1 MMFIGGECM
10 SISLA
15 IILMFIFLAIGIC
28 STYFIMNTIFKKK
41 ILNRDMMY
49 WSILS
54 KLFMQKNKSEQDSKA
69 KNEYLANMAH
79 DIRTP
84 INTVL
89 GMNEMI
95 LRENT
100 NVEINE
106 YSNNIKRASNI
117 LVELVNDIL
126 DISKI
131 ESGNMELLED
141 SYEVGELLNDVI
153 TVIKD
158 KCKKKNLQ
166 LVVNVDKSIPSQLY
180 GDENKIKQVLLNLL
194 TNAVKYTQSGTV
206 TFEIKVMN
214 RNGSDNVELY
224 VAVEDTGSGI
234 QQENLK
240 SIFSSF
246 KRIDEIR
253 NTKIEGTGLGLNI
266 VYNLLKLMKS
276 KIEVQSEY
284 GTGSRFY
291 FLLDQKI
298 INNRPIGEY
307 LDSFNSQ
314 INRKNNYKVGFI
326 APEARILVVD
336 DNEMNLL
343 VASKLL
349 KDTQMKIDI
358 VSSGFG
364 CLAKINEKKYNLILM
379 DIKMPE
385 LDGVET
391 LRRIRGGN
399 SINVD
404 TPVIA
409 LTADVVA
416 GVKEKYL
423 KEGFIDYIAKPIDA
437 KKFESKVGSYIPK
450 RLCRVVKGNSD
461 KIINNNNLINM
472 AKGLEFC
479 SNDREMY
486 DEILSTYLQNG
497 LENMKKIMLA
507 YGNEDWT
514 NYSIHIHSLKST
526 SLTIGAEKLSSLA
539 KQLEEAADKGDIQF
553 IAYNNDIALDM
564 YKSVL
569 LEIERYI
576 SSKY

>member
-1 MMFIGGECM
+1 M

-15 IILMFIFLAIGIC
+15 IILIFIFLAVGIC
-28 STYFIMNTIFKKK
+28 STYFIMLNIFKKK

-100 NVEINE
+100 NVEVNE
-106 YSNNIKRASNI
+106 YANNIKRASNI

-166 LVVNVDKSIPSQLY
+166 FVVNVDKSIPSQLY

-224 VAVEDTGSGI
+224 VSVEDTGSGI

-266 VYNLLKLMKS
+266 VYHLLKLMKS

-284 GTGSRFY
+284 GIGSKFY

-298 INNRPIGEY
+298 VNNRPIGDY

-314 INRKNNYKVGFI
+314 ISKKNNYKVGFI

-423 KEGFIDYIAKPIDA
+423 NEGFIDYIAKPIDA

-461 KIINNNNLINM
+461 KIVNNNNLINM

-514 NYSIHIHSLKST
+514 NYSIYIHSLKST

-539 KQLEEAADKGDIQF
+539 KQLEEAANKGDIQF
-553 IAYNNDIALDM
+553 IAYNNDITLDM

>member
-1 MMFIGGECM
+1 M

-15 IILMFIFLAIGIC
+15 IILIFIFLAIGIC

-141 SYEVGELLNDVI
+141 SYEVGKLLNDVI
-153 TVIKD
+153 TVIMD

-166 LVVNVDKSIPSQLY
+166 FVVNVDKSIPSQLY

-224 VAVEDTGSGI
+224 VSVEDTGSGI

-284 GTGSRFY
+284 GIGSKFY

-298 INNRPIGEY
+298 VNNRPIGEY
-307 LDSFNSQ
+307 LECFNSQ

-343 VASKLL
+343 VTSKLL

-450 RLCRVVKGNSD
+450 RLCRVVKENSD
-461 KIINNNNLINM
+461 KIVNNNNLINM

-497 LENMKKIMLA
+497 LENMKNIMLA

-514 NYSIHIHSLKST
+514 SYSIYIHSLKST

-553 IAYNNDIALDM
+553 IAYNNDIVLDM

>member
-1 MMFIGGECM
+1 M

-15 IILMFIFLAIGIC
+15 IILIFIFLAVGIC
-28 STYFIMNTIFKKK
+28 STYFIMLNIFKKK

-100 NVEINE
+100 NVEVNE
-106 YSNNIKRASNI
+106 YANNIKRASNI

-166 LVVNVDKSIPSQLY
+166 FVVNVDKSIPSQLY

-224 VAVEDTGSGI
+224 VSVEDTGSGI

-266 VYNLLKLMKS
+266 VYHLLKLMKS

-284 GTGSRFY
+284 GIGSKFY

-298 INNRPIGEY
+298 VNNRPIGDY

-314 INRKNNYKVGFI
+314 ISKKNNYKVGFI

-423 KEGFIDYIAKPIDA
+423 NEGFIDYIAKPIDA

-450 RLCRVVKGNSD
+450 RLCRVVKENSD
-461 KIINNNNLINM
+461 KIVNNNNLINM

-514 NYSIHIHSLKST
+514 NYSIYIHSLKST

-539 KQLEEAADKGDIQF
+539 KQLEEAANKGDIQF
-553 IAYNNDIALDM
+553 IAYNNDITLDM

>member
-1 MMFIGGECM
+1 M
-10 SISLA
+10 SVSTIV
-15 IILMFIFLAIGIC
+15 ILLFIFLAIGIC
-28 STYFIMNTIFKKK
+28 STYFVMSAIYKKK
-41 ILNRDMMY
+41 ILNRDMVY
-49 WSILS
+49 WNVLS
-54 KLFMQKNKSEQDSKA
+54 NLFMQKNKSEQDSKA

-95 LRENT
+95 LRENKD
-100 NVEINE
+100 VEINE
-106 YSNNIKRASNI
+106 YANNIKRASNI

-131 ESGNMELLED
+131 ESGKMELIED
-141 SYEVGELLNDVI
+141 SYEVKELLNDII
-153 TVIKD
+153 TVIND

-166 LVVNVDKSIPSQLY
+166 FVVNIDKNIPSGLY
-180 GDENKIKQVLLNLL
+180 GDVNKIKQVLLNLL
-194 TNAVKYTQSGTV
+194 TNAVKYTQSGTI
-206 TFEIKVMN
+206 TFDINIMN
-214 RNGSDNVELY
+214 RNESDTVELY
-224 VAVEDTGSGI
+224 VSVTDTGSGI

-266 VYNLLKLMKS
+266 VYQLLKLMKS

-284 GTGSRFY
+284 GIGSKFY

-298 INNRPIGEY
+298 VDNTPIDNY
-307 LDSFNSQ
+307 LENFNSQ
-314 INRKNNYKVGFI
+314 INKKNNYRVGFV

-391 LRRIRGGN
+391 LRRIRNGN

-416 GVKEKYL
+416 GVKEKYI
-423 KEGFIDYIAKPIDA
+423 KEGFIDYISKPIDA
-437 KKFESKVGSYIPK
+437 KKFETKVGSYIPK
-450 RLCRVVKGNSD
+450 RLCRVIKEND
-461 KIINNNNLINM
+461 KIIENNNTLLNM
-472 AKGLEFC
+472 AKGLEYC

-486 DEILSTYLQNG
+486 DEILTTYLQNG

-507 YGNEDWT
+507 YSNEDWT
-514 NYSIHIHSLKST
+514 NYSIYIHSLKST

-539 KQLEEAADKGDIQF
+539 KQLEEAANRGDIQF
-553 IAYNNDIALDM
+553 IAYNNDIALDT
-564 YKSVL
+564 YKRVL
-569 LEIERYI
+569 LEVERYI

>member
-1 MMFIGGECM
+1 M
-10 SISLA
+10 SVSTIV
-15 IILMFIFLAIGIC
+15 ILLFIFLAIGIC
-28 STYFIMNTIFKKK
+28 STYFVMSAIYKKK
-41 ILNRDMMY
+41 ILNRDMVY
-49 WSILS
+49 WNVLS
-54 KLFMQKNKSEQDSKA
+54 NLFMQKNKSEQDSKA

-95 LRENT
+95 LRENKD
-100 NVEINE
+100 VEINE
-106 YSNNIKRASNI
+106 YANNIKRASNI

-131 ESGNMELLED
+131 ESGKMELIED
-141 SYEVGELLNDVI
+141 SYEVKELLNDII
-153 TVIKD
+153 TVIND

-166 LVVNVDKSIPSQLY
+166 FVVNIDKNIPSGLY
-180 GDENKIKQVLLNLL
+180 GDVNKIKQVLLNLL
-194 TNAVKYTQSGTV
+194 TNAVKYTQSGTI
-206 TFEIKVMN
+206 TFDINIMN
-214 RNGSDNVELY
+214 RNESDTVELY
-224 VAVEDTGSGI
+224 VSVTDTGSGI

-266 VYNLLKLMKS
+266 VYQLLKLMKS

-284 GTGSRFY
+284 GIGSKFY

-298 INNRPIGEY
+298 VDNTPIDNY
-307 LDSFNSQ
+307 LENFKSQ
-314 INRKNNYKVGFI
+314 INKKNNYRVGFV

-391 LRRIRGGN
+391 LRRIRNGN

-416 GVKEKYL
+416 GVKEKYI
-423 KEGFIDYIAKPIDA
+423 KEGFIDYISKPIDA
-437 KKFESKVGSYIPK
+437 KKFETKVGSYIPK
-450 RLCRVVKGNSD
+450 RLCRVIKEND
-461 KIINNNNLINM
+461 KIIENNNTLLNM
-472 AKGLEFC
+472 AKGLEYC

-486 DEILSTYLQNG
+486 DEILTTYLQNG

-507 YGNEDWT
+507 YSNEDWT
-514 NYSIHIHSLKST
+514 NYSIYIHSLKST

-539 KQLEEAADKGDIQF
+539 KQLEEAANRGDIQF
-553 IAYNNDIALDM
+553 IAYNNDIALDT
-564 YKSVL
+564 YKRVL
-569 LEIERYI
+569 LEVERYI

>member
-1 MMFIGGECM
+1 M

-15 IILMFIFLAIGIC
+15 LILMFIFLAIGIC

-284 GTGSRFY
+284 GIGSKFY

>member
-1 MMFIGGECM
+1 M

-15 IILMFIFLAIGIC
+15 IILIFIFLAVGIC

-41 ILNRDMMY
+41 ILNMDMMY

-100 NVEINE
+100 NVEVNE
-106 YSNNIKRASNI
+106 YANNIKRASNI

-166 LVVNVDKSIPSQLY
+166 FVVNIDKSIPYQLY
-180 GDENKIKQVLLNLL
+180 GDVNKIKQVLLNLL

-224 VAVEDTGSGI
+224 VSVTDTGSGI
-234 QQENLK
+234 QPENLN

-284 GTGSRFY
+284 GIGSKFY

-298 INNRPIGEY
+298 VNNRPIGEY

-343 VASKLL
+343 VTSKLL

-461 KIINNNNLINM
+461 KIVNNNNLINM

-514 NYSIHIHSLKST
+514 NYSIYIHSLKST
-526 SLTIGAEKLSSLA
+526 SLTIGAEKLSSFA

>member
-1 MMFIGGECM
+1 M
-10 SISLA
+10 SVSTIV
-15 IILMFIFLAIGIC
+15 ILLFIFLAIGIC
-28 STYFIMNTIFKKK
+28 STYFVMSAIFKKK
-41 ILNRDMMY
+41 ILNRDMVY
-49 WSILS
+49 WNVLS
-54 KLFMQKNKSEQDSKA
+54 NLFMQKNKSEQDSKA

-95 LRENT
+95 LRENKD
-100 NVEINE
+100 VEINE
-106 YSNNIKRASNI
+106 YANNIKRASNI

-131 ESGNMELLED
+131 ESGKMELIED
-141 SYEVGELLNDVI
+141 SYEVKELLNDII
-153 TVIKD
+153 TVIND

-166 LVVNVDKSIPSQLY
+166 FVVNIDKNIPSGLY
-180 GDENKIKQVLLNLL
+180 GDVNKIKQVLLNLL
-194 TNAVKYTQSGTV
+194 TNAVKYTQSGTI
-206 TFEIKVMN
+206 TFDINIMN
-214 RNGSDNVELY
+214 RNESDTVELY
-224 VAVEDTGSGI
+224 VSVTDTGSGI

-266 VYNLLKLMKS
+266 VYQLLKLMKS

-284 GTGSRFY
+284 GIGSKFY

-298 INNRPIGEY
+298 VDNTPIDNY
-307 LDSFNSQ
+307 LENFNSQ
-314 INRKNNYKVGFI
+314 INKKNNYRVGFV

-391 LRRIRGGN
+391 LRRIRNGN

-416 GVKEKYL
+416 GVKEKYI
-423 KEGFIDYIAKPIDA
+423 KEGFIDYISKPIDA
-437 KKFESKVGSYIPK
+437 KKFETKVGSYIPK
-450 RLCRVVKGNSD
+450 RLCREIKEND
-461 KIINNNNLINM
+461 KIIENNNTLLNM
-472 AKGLEFC
+472 AKGLEYC

-486 DEILSTYLQNG
+486 DEILTTYLQNG

-507 YGNEDWT
+507 YSNEDWT
-514 NYSIHIHSLKST
+514 NYSIYIHSLKST

-539 KQLEEAADKGDIQF
+539 KQLEEAANRGDIQF
-553 IAYNNDIALDM
+553 IAYNNDIALDT
-564 YKSVL
+564 YKRVL
-569 LEIERYI
+569 LEVERYI

>member
-1 MMFIGGECM
+1 M

-15 IILMFIFLAIGIC
+15 IILIFIFLAIGIC

-100 NVEINE
+100 NVEVNE
-106 YSNNIKRASNI
+106 YANNIKRASNI

-141 SYEVGELLNDVI
+141 SYEVGELLNDVM

-166 LVVNVDKSIPSQLY
+166 FVVNVDKSIPSQLY

-284 GTGSRFY
+284 GIGSKFY

-298 INNRPIGEY
+298 VNNRPIGEY

-314 INRKNNYKVGFI
+314 INRKNIYKVGFI

-461 KIINNNNLINM
+461 KIVNNNNLINM

-514 NYSIHIHSLKST
+514 NYSIYIHSLKST

>member
-1 MMFIGGECM
+1 M

-15 IILMFIFLAIGIC
+15 IILIFIFLAIGIC

-100 NVEINE
+100 NVEVNE
-106 YSNNIKRASNI
+106 YANNIKRASNI

-166 LVVNVDKSIPSQLY
+166 FVVNIDKSIPYQLY
-180 GDENKIKQVLLNLL
+180 GDVNKIKQVLLNLL

-206 TFEIKVMN
+206 TFEITVMN

-224 VAVEDTGSGI
+224 VSVTDTGSGI
-234 QQENLK
+234 QPENLN

-284 GTGSRFY
+284 GIGSKFY

-514 NYSIHIHSLKST
+514 NYSIYIHSLKST

>member
-1 MMFIGGECM
+1 M
-10 SISLA
+10 SVSTIV
-15 IILMFIFLAIGIC
+15 ILLFIFLAIGIC
-28 STYFIMNTIFKKK
+28 STYFVMSAIFKKK
-41 ILNRDMMY
+41 ILNRDMVY
-49 WSILS
+49 WNVLS
-54 KLFMQKNKSEQDSKA
+54 NLFMQKNKREQDSKA

-95 LRENT
+95 LRENKD
-100 NVEINE
+100 VEINE
-106 YSNNIKRASNI
+106 YANNIKRASNI

-131 ESGNMELLED
+131 ESGKMELIED
-141 SYEVGELLNDVI
+141 SYEVKELLNDII
-153 TVIKD
+153 TVIND

-166 LVVNVDKSIPSQLY
+166 FVVNIDKNIPSGLY
-180 GDENKIKQVLLNLL
+180 GDVNKIKQVLLNLL
-194 TNAVKYTQSGTV
+194 TNAVKYTQSGTI
-206 TFEIKVMN
+206 TFDINIMN
-214 RNGSDNVELY
+214 RNESDTVELY
-224 VAVEDTGSGI
+224 VSVTDTGSGI

-266 VYNLLKLMKS
+266 VYQLLKLMKS

-284 GTGSRFY
+284 GIGSKFY

-298 INNRPIGEY
+298 VDNTPIDNY
-307 LDSFNSQ
+307 LENFNSQ
-314 INRKNNYKVGFI
+314 INKKNNYRVGFV

-391 LRRIRGGN
+391 LRRIRNGN

-416 GVKEKYL
+416 GVKEKYI
-423 KEGFIDYIAKPIDA
+423 KEGFIDYISKPIDA
-437 KKFESKVGSYIPK
+437 KKFETKVGSYIPK
-450 RLCRVVKGNSD
+450 RLCRVIKEND
-461 KIINNNNLINM
+461 KIIENNNTLLNI
-472 AKGLEFC
+472 AKGLEYC

-486 DEILSTYLQNG
+486 DEILTTYLQNG

-507 YGNEDWT
+507 YSNEDWT
-514 NYSIHIHSLKST
+514 NYSIYIHSLKST
-526 SLTIGAEKLSSLA
+526 SLTIGAEKLSLLA
-539 KQLEEAADKGDIQF
+539 KQLEEAANRGDIQF
-553 IAYNNDIALDM
+553 IAYNNDIALDT
-564 YKSVL
+564 YKRVL
-569 LEIERYI
+569 LEVERYI

>member
-1 MMFIGGECM
+1 MP
-10 SISLA
+10 ISLA
-15 IILMFIFLAIGIC
+15 IILIFISLAIGIC
-28 STYFIMNTIFKKK
+28 LTYFVMINIFKKNT
-41 ILNRDMMY
+41 LNRDMVY
-49 WSILS
+49 WNVLS
-54 KLFMQKNKSEQDSKA
+54 NLFMQKNKSEQESKA
-69 KNEYLANMAH
+69 KNDYLAHMAH

-100 NVEINE
+100 NVEVNE
-106 YSNNIKRASNI
+106 YANNIKRASNI

-166 LVVNVDKSIPSQLY
+166 FVVNVDKNIPSQLF

-224 VAVEDTGSGI
+224 VSVEDTGSGI

-284 GTGSRFY
+284 GIGSKFY

-298 INNRPIGEY
+298 VNNRPIGEY

-461 KIINNNNLINM
+461 KIVNNNNLINM

-514 NYSIHIHSLKST
+514 NYSIYIHSLKST

-553 IAYNNDIALDM
+553 IAYNNDIALDV

-569 LEIERYI
+569 LEIARYI
-576 SSKY
+576 SSRY

>member
-1 MMFIGGECM
+1 M

-15 IILMFIFLAIGIC
+15 IILIFIFLAVGIC

-41 ILNRDMMY
+41 ILNMDMMY

-100 NVEINE
+100 NVEVNE
-106 YSNNIKRASNI
+106 YANNIKRASNI

-166 LVVNVDKSIPSQLY
+166 FVVNIDKSIPYQLY
-180 GDENKIKQVLLNLL
+180 GDVNKIKQVLLNLL

-224 VAVEDTGSGI
+224 VSVTDTGSGI
-234 QQENLK
+234 QPENLN

-284 GTGSRFY
+284 GIGSKFY

-298 INNRPIGEY
+298 VNNRPIGEY

-343 VASKLL
+343 VTSKLL
-349 KDTQMKIDI
+349 R
-358 VSSGFG
+358 
-364 CLAKINEKKYNLILM
+364 IL
-379 DIKMPE
+379 
-385 LDGVET
+385 
-391 LRRIRGGN
+391 R
-399 SINVD
+399 
-404 TPVIA
+404 
-409 LTADVVA
+409 
-416 GVKEKYL
+416 
-423 KEGFIDYIAKPIDA
+423 
-437 KKFESKVGSYIPK
+437 
-450 RLCRVVKGNSD
+450 
-461 KIINNNNLINM
+461 
-472 AKGLEFC
+472 
-479 SNDREMY
+479 
-486 DEILSTYLQNG
+486 
-497 LENMKKIMLA
+497 
-507 YGNEDWT
+507 
-514 NYSIHIHSLKST
+514 
-526 SLTIGAEKLSSLA
+526 
-539 KQLEEAADKGDIQF
+539 
-553 IAYNNDIALDM
+553 
-564 YKSVL
+564 
-569 LEIERYI
+569 
-576 SSKY
+576 

>member
-1 MMFIGGECM
+1 M

-284 GTGSRFY
+284 GIGSKFY

-507 YGNEDWT
+507 YGNADWT

>member
-1 MMFIGGECM
+1 M

-284 GTGSRFY
+284 GIGSKFY

-298 INNRPIGEY
+298 VNNRPIGEY

>member
-1 MMFIGGECM
+1 M

-15 IILMFIFLAIGIC
+15 IILIFIFLAIGIC

-166 LVVNVDKSIPSQLY
+166 FVVNVDKSIPSQLY

-206 TFEIKVMN
+206 AFEIKVMN

-284 GTGSRFY
+284 GIGSKFY

-298 INNRPIGEY
+298 VNNRPIGEY

-349 KDTQMKIDI
+349 KDTQMKIDT

>member
-1 MMFIGGECM
+1 M
-10 SISLA
+10 SVSTIV
-15 IILMFIFLAIGIC
+15 ILLFIFLAIGIC
-28 STYFIMNTIFKKK
+28 STYFVMSAIYKKK
-41 ILNRDMMY
+41 ILNRDMVY
-49 WSILS
+49 WNVLS
-54 KLFMQKNKSEQDSKA
+54 NLFMQKNKSEQDSKA

-95 LRENT
+95 LRENKD
-100 NVEINE
+100 VEINE
-106 YSNNIKRASNI
+106 YANNIKRASNI

-131 ESGNMELLED
+131 ESGKMELIED
-141 SYEVGELLNDVI
+141 SYEVKELLNDII
-153 TVIKD
+153 TVIND

-166 LVVNVDKSIPSQLY
+166 FVVNIDKNIPSGLY
-180 GDENKIKQVLLNLL
+180 GDVNKIKQVLLNLL
-194 TNAVKYTQSGTV
+194 TNAVKYTQSGTI
-206 TFEIKVMN
+206 TFDINIMN
-214 RNGSDNVELY
+214 RNESDTVELY
-224 VAVEDTGSGI
+224 VSVTDTGSGI

-266 VYNLLKLMKS
+266 VYQLLKLMKS

-284 GTGSRFY
+284 GIGSKFY

-298 INNRPIGEY
+298 VDNTPIDNY
-307 LDSFNSQ
+307 LENFNSQ
-314 INRKNNYKVGFI
+314 INKKNNYRVGFV

-391 LRRIRGGN
+391 LRRIRNGN

-409 LTADVVA
+409 LTADVVV
-416 GVKEKYL
+416 GVKEKYI
-423 KEGFIDYIAKPIDA
+423 KEGFIDYISKPIDA
-437 KKFESKVGSYIPK
+437 KKFETKVGSYIPK
-450 RLCRVVKGNSD
+450 RLCRVIKEND
-461 KIINNNNLINM
+461 KIIENNNTLLNM
-472 AKGLEFC
+472 AKGLEYC

-486 DEILSTYLQNG
+486 DEILTTYLQNG

-507 YGNEDWT
+507 YSNEDWT
-514 NYSIHIHSLKST
+514 NYSIYIHSLKST
-526 SLTIGAEKLSSLA
+526 SLTIGAEKLSLLA
-539 KQLEEAADKGDIQF
+539 KQLEEAANRGDIQF
-553 IAYNNDIALDM
+553 IAYNNDIALDT
-564 YKSVL
+564 YKRVL
-569 LEIERYI
+569 LEVERYI

>member
-1 MMFIGGECM
+1 M

>member
-1 MMFIGGECM
+1 M
-10 SISLA
+10 SVSTIV
-15 IILMFIFLAIGIC
+15 ILLFIFLAIGIC
-28 STYFIMNTIFKKK
+28 STYFVMSAIYKKK
-41 ILNRDMMY
+41 ILNRDMVY
-49 WSILS
+49 WNVLS
-54 KLFMQKNKSEQDSKA
+54 NLFMQKNKSEQDSKA

-95 LRENT
+95 LRENKD
-100 NVEINE
+100 VEINE
-106 YSNNIKRASNI
+106 YANNIKRASNI

-131 ESGNMELLED
+131 ESGKMELIED
-141 SYEVGELLNDVI
+141 SYEVKELLNDII
-153 TVIKD
+153 TVIND

-166 LVVNVDKSIPSQLY
+166 FVVNIDKNIPSGLY
-180 GDENKIKQVLLNLL
+180 GDVNKIKQVLLNLL
-194 TNAVKYTQSGTV
+194 TNAVKYTQSGTI
-206 TFEIKVMN
+206 TFDINIMN
-214 RNGSDNVELY
+214 RNESDTVELY
-224 VAVEDTGSGI
+224 VSVTDTGSGI

-246 KRIDEIR
+246 KRIDEKR

-266 VYNLLKLMKS
+266 VYQLLKLMKS

-284 GTGSRFY
+284 GIGSKFY

-298 INNRPIGEY
+298 VDNTPIDNY
-307 LDSFNSQ
+307 LENFNSQ
-314 INRKNNYKVGFI
+314 INKKNNYRVGFV

-391 LRRIRGGN
+391 LRRIRNGN

-409 LTADVVA
+409 LTADVVV
-416 GVKEKYL
+416 GVKEKYI
-423 KEGFIDYIAKPIDA
+423 KEGFIDYISKPIDA
-437 KKFESKVGSYIPK
+437 KKFETKVGSYIPK
-450 RLCRVVKGNSD
+450 RLCRVIKEND
-461 KIINNNNLINM
+461 KIIENNNTLLNM
-472 AKGLEFC
+472 AKGLEYC

-486 DEILSTYLQNG
+486 DEILTTYLQNG

-507 YGNEDWT
+507 YSNEDWT
-514 NYSIHIHSLKST
+514 NYSIYIHSLKST

-539 KQLEEAADKGDIQF
+539 KQLEEAANRGDIQF
-553 IAYNNDIALDM
+553 IAYNNDIALDT
-564 YKSVL
+564 YKRVL
-569 LEIERYI
+569 LEVERYI

>member
-1 MMFIGGECM
+1 M

-284 GTGSRFY
+284 GIGSKFY

>member
-1 MMFIGGECM
+1 M
-10 SISLA
+10 SVSTIV
-15 IILMFIFLAIGIC
+15 ILLFIFLAIGIC
-28 STYFIMNTIFKKK
+28 STYFVMSAIFKKK
-41 ILNRDMMY
+41 ILNRDMVY
-49 WSILS
+49 WNVLS
-54 KLFMQKNKSEQDSKA
+54 NLFMQKNKSEQDSKA

-106 YSNNIKRASNI
+106 YANNIKRASNI

-131 ESGNMELLED
+131 ESGKMELIED
-141 SYEVGELLNDVI
+141 SYEVSELLNDVI
-153 TVIKD
+153 TVISD

-166 LVVNVDKSIPSQLY
+166 FVVNIDKNIPSGLY
-180 GDENKIKQVLLNLL
+180 GDVNKIKQVLLNLL
-194 TNAVKYTQSGTV
+194 TNAVKYTQSGTI
-206 TFEIKVMN
+206 TFDINIMN
-214 RNGSDNVELY
+214 RNESDNVELY
-224 VAVEDTGSGI
+224 VSVTDTGSGI

-266 VYNLLKLMKS
+266 VYHLLKLMKS

-284 GTGSRFY
+284 GIGSKFY

-298 INNRPIGEY
+298 VDNTPIGNY
-307 LDSFNSQ
+307 LENFKSQ
-314 INRKNNYKVGFI
+314 INKKNNYRVGFV

-349 KDTQMKIDI
+349 KDTQMKIDL

-391 LRRIRGGN
+391 LRRIRNGN

-416 GVKEKYL
+416 GVKEKYI
-423 KEGFIDYIAKPIDA
+423 KEGFIDYISKPIDA
-437 KKFESKVGSYIPK
+437 KKFEAKVGSYIPK
-450 RLCRVVKGNSD
+450 RLCRAIKEND
-461 KIINNNNLINM
+461 KNIENNNTLLNM
-472 AKGLEFC
+472 AKGLEYC

-486 DEILSTYLQNG
+486 DEILTTYLQNG

-507 YGNEDWT
+507 YSNEDWT
-514 NYSIHIHSLKST
+514 NYSIYIHSLKST

-539 KQLEEAADKGDIQF
+539 KQLEEAANRGDIQF

-569 LEIERYI
+569 LEVERYI
-576 SSKY
+576 SSKH

>member
-1 MMFIGGECM
+1 M

-15 IILMFIFLAIGIC
+15 IILIFIFLAIGIC

-158 KCKKKNLQ
+158 KCKKKNLRF
-166 LVVNVDKSIPSQLY
+166 VVNVDKSIPSQLY

-284 GTGSRFY
+284 GIGSKFY

-298 INNRPIGEY
+298 VNNRPIGEY

-349 KDTQMKIDI
+349 KDTQMKIDT

-514 NYSIHIHSLKST
+514 NYSIYIHSLKST

>member
-1 MMFIGGECM
+1 M
-10 SISLA
+10 SVSTIV
-15 IILMFIFLAIGIC
+15 ILLFIFLAIGIC
-28 STYFIMNTIFKKK
+28 STYFVMSAIYKKK
-41 ILNRDMMY
+41 ILNRDMVY
-49 WSILS
+49 WNVLS
-54 KLFMQKNKSEQDSKA
+54 NLFMQKNKSEQDSKA

-84 INTVL
+84 INSVL

-95 LRENT
+95 LRENKD
-100 NVEINE
+100 VEINE
-106 YSNNIKRASNI
+106 YANNIKRASNI

-131 ESGNMELLED
+131 ESGKMELIED
-141 SYEVGELLNDVI
+141 SYEVKELLNDII
-153 TVIKD
+153 TVIND

-166 LVVNVDKSIPSQLY
+166 FVVNIDKNIPSGLY
-180 GDENKIKQVLLNLL
+180 GDVNKIKQVLLNLL
-194 TNAVKYTQSGTV
+194 TNAVKYTQSGTI
-206 TFEIKVMN
+206 TFDINIMN
-214 RNGSDNVELY
+214 RNESDTVELY
-224 VAVEDTGSGI
+224 VSVTDTGSGI

-266 VYNLLKLMKS
+266 VYQLLKLMKS

-284 GTGSRFY
+284 GIGSKFY

-298 INNRPIGEY
+298 VDNTPIDNY
-307 LDSFNSQ
+307 LENFNSQ
-314 INRKNNYKVGFI
+314 INKKNNYRVGFV

-391 LRRIRGGN
+391 LRRIRNGN

-416 GVKEKYL
+416 GVKEKYI
-423 KEGFIDYIAKPIDA
+423 KEGFIDYISKPIDA
-437 KKFESKVGSYIPK
+437 KKFETKVGSYIPK
-450 RLCRVVKGNSD
+450 RLCRVIKEND
-461 KIINNNNLINM
+461 KIIENNNTLLNM
-472 AKGLEFC
+472 AKGLEYC

-486 DEILSTYLQNG
+486 DEILTTYLQNG

-507 YGNEDWT
+507 YSNEDWT
-514 NYSIHIHSLKST
+514 NYSIYIHSLKST
-526 SLTIGAEKLSSLA
+526 SLTIGAEKLSLLA
-539 KQLEEAADKGDIQF
+539 KQLEEAANRGDIQF
-553 IAYNNDIALDM
+553 IAYNNDIALDT
-564 YKSVL
+564 YKRVL
-569 LEIERYI
+569 LEVERYI

>member
-1 MMFIGGECM
+1 M
-10 SISLA
+10 SVSTIV
-15 IILMFIFLAIGIC
+15 ILLFIFLAIGIC
-28 STYFIMNTIFKKK
+28 STYFVMSAIYKKK
-41 ILNRDMMY
+41 ILNRDMVY
-49 WSILS
+49 WNVLS
-54 KLFMQKNKSEQDSKA
+54 NLFMQKNKSEQDSKA

-95 LRENT
+95 LRENKD
-100 NVEINE
+100 VEINE
-106 YSNNIKRASNI
+106 YANNIKRASNI

-131 ESGNMELLED
+131 ESGKMELIED
-141 SYEVGELLNDVI
+141 SYEVKELLNDII
-153 TVIKD
+153 TVIND

-166 LVVNVDKSIPSQLY
+166 FVVNIDKNIPSGLY
-180 GDENKIKQVLLNLL
+180 GDVNKIKQVLLNLL
-194 TNAVKYTQSGTV
+194 TNAVKYTQSGTI
-206 TFEIKVMN
+206 TFDINIMN
-214 RNGSDNVELY
+214 RNESDTVELY
-224 VAVEDTGSGI
+224 VSVTDTGSGI

-266 VYNLLKLMKS
+266 VYQLLKLMKS

-284 GTGSRFY
+284 GIGSKFY

-298 INNRPIGEY
+298 VDNTPIDNY
-307 LDSFNSQ
+307 LENFNSQ
-314 INRKNNYKVGFI
+314 INKKNNYRVGFV

-391 LRRIRGGN
+391 LRRIRNGN

-416 GVKEKYL
+416 GVKEKYI
-423 KEGFIDYIAKPIDA
+423 KEGFIDYISKPIDA
-437 KKFESKVGSYIPK
+437 KKIETKVGSYIPK
-450 RLCRVVKGNSD
+450 RISREIKEND
-461 KIINNNNLINM
+461 KIIENNNTLLNM
-472 AKGLEFC
+472 AKGLEYC

-486 DEILSTYLQNG
+486 DEILTTYLQNG

-507 YGNEDWT
+507 YSNEDWT
-514 NYSIHIHSLKST
+514 NYSIYIHSLKST
-526 SLTIGAEKLSSLA
+526 SLTIGAEKLSLLA
-539 KQLEEAADKGDIQF
+539 KQLEEAANRGDIQF
-553 IAYNNDIALDM
+553 IAYNNDIALDT
-564 YKSVL
+564 YKRVL
-569 LEIERYI
+569 LEVERYI

>member
-1 MMFIGGECM
+1 M
-10 SISLA
+10 SVSTIV
-15 IILMFIFLAIGIC
+15 ILLFIFLAIGIC
-28 STYFIMNTIFKKK
+28 STYFVMSAIYKKK
-41 ILNRDMMY
+41 ILNRDMVY
-49 WSILS
+49 WNVLS
-54 KLFMQKNKSEQDSKA
+54 NLFMQKNKSEQDSKA

-95 LRENT
+95 LRENKD
-100 NVEINE
+100 VEINE
-106 YSNNIKRASNI
+106 YANNIKRASNI

-131 ESGNMELLED
+131 ESGKMELIED
-141 SYEVGELLNDVI
+141 SYEVKELLNDII
-153 TVIKD
+153 TVIND

-166 LVVNVDKSIPSQLY
+166 FVVNIDKNIPSGLY
-180 GDENKIKQVLLNLL
+180 GDVNKIKQVLLNLL
-194 TNAVKYTQSGTV
+194 TNAVKYTQSGTI
-206 TFEIKVMN
+206 TFDINIMN
-214 RNGSDNVELY
+214 RNESDTVELY
-224 VAVEDTGSGI
+224 VSVTDTGSGI

-266 VYNLLKLMKS
+266 VYQLLKLMKS

-284 GTGSRFY
+284 GIGSKFY

-298 INNRPIGEY
+298 VDNTPIDNY
-307 LDSFNSQ
+307 LENFNSQ
-314 INRKNNYKVGFI
+314 INKKNNYRVGFV

-391 LRRIRGGN
+391 LRRIRNGN

-409 LTADVVA
+409 LTADVVV
-416 GVKEKYL
+416 GVKEKYI
-423 KEGFIDYIAKPIDA
+423 KEGFIDYISKPIDA
-437 KKFESKVGSYIPK
+437 KKFETKVGSYIPK
-450 RLCRVVKGNSD
+450 RLCRVIKEND
-461 KIINNNNLINM
+461 KIIENNNTLLNM
-472 AKGLEFC
+472 AKGLEYC

-486 DEILSTYLQNG
+486 DEILTTYLQNG

-507 YGNEDWT
+507 YSNEDWT
-514 NYSIHIHSLKST
+514 NYSIYIHSLKST

-539 KQLEEAADKGDIQF
+539 KQLEEAANRGDIQF
-553 IAYNNDIALDM
+553 IAYNNDIALDT
-564 YKSVL
+564 YKRVL
-569 LEIERYI
+569 LEVERYI

>member
-1 MMFIGGECM
+1 M
-10 SISLA
+10 SVSTIV
-15 IILMFIFLAIGIC
+15 ILLFIFLAIGIC
-28 STYFIMNTIFKKK
+28 STYFVMSAIYKKK
-41 ILNRDMMY
+41 ILNRDMVY
-49 WSILS
+49 WNVLS
-54 KLFMQKNKSEQDSKA
+54 NLFMQKNKSEQDSKA

-95 LRENT
+95 LRENKD
-100 NVEINE
+100 VEINE
-106 YSNNIKRASNI
+106 YANNIKRASNI

-131 ESGNMELLED
+131 ESGKMELIED
-141 SYEVGELLNDVI
+141 SYEVKELLNDVI
-153 TVIKD
+153 TVIND

-166 LVVNVDKSIPSQLY
+166 FVVNIDKNIPSGLY
-180 GDENKIKQVLLNLL
+180 GDVNKIKQVLLNLL
-194 TNAVKYTQSGTV
+194 TNAVKYTQSGTI
-206 TFEIKVMN
+206 TFDINIMN
-214 RNGSDNVELY
+214 RNESDNVELY
-224 VAVEDTGSGI
+224 VSVTDTGSGI

-266 VYNLLKLMKS
+266 VYQLLKLMKS

-284 GTGSRFY
+284 GIGSKFY

-298 INNRPIGEY
+298 VDNTPIDNY
-307 LDSFNSQ
+307 LENFNSQ
-314 INRKNNYKVGFI
+314 INKKNNYRVGFV

-391 LRRIRGGN
+391 LRRIRNGN

-416 GVKEKYL
+416 GVKEKYI
-423 KEGFIDYIAKPIDA
+423 KEGFIDYISKPIDA
-437 KKFESKVGSYIPK
+437 KKFETKVGSYIPK
-450 RLCRVVKGNSD
+450 RLCRVIKEND
-461 KIINNNNLINM
+461 KIIENNNTLLNM
-472 AKGLEFC
+472 AKGLEYC

-486 DEILSTYLQNG
+486 DEILTTYLQNG

-507 YGNEDWT
+507 YSNEDWT
-514 NYSIHIHSLKST
+514 NYSIYIHSLKST
-526 SLTIGAEKLSSLA
+526 SLTIGAEKLSLLA
-539 KQLEEAADKGDIQF
+539 KQLEEAANRGDIQF
-553 IAYNNDIALDM
+553 IAYNNDIALDT
-564 YKSVL
+564 YKRVL
-569 LEIERYI
+569 LEVERYI

>member
-1 MMFIGGECM
+1 M
-10 SISLA
+10 SVSTIV
-15 IILMFIFLAIGIC
+15 ILLFIFLAIGIC
-28 STYFIMNTIFKKK
+28 STYFVMSAIFKKK
-41 ILNRDMMY
+41 ILNRDMVY
-49 WSILS
+49 WNVLS
-54 KLFMQKNKSEQDSKA
+54 NLFMQKNKSEQDSKA

-95 LRENT
+95 LRENKD
-100 NVEINE
+100 VEINE
-106 YSNNIKRASNI
+106 YANNIKRASNI

-131 ESGNMELLED
+131 ESGKMELIED
-141 SYEVGELLNDVI
+141 SYEVKELLNDII
-153 TVIKD
+153 TVIND

-166 LVVNVDKSIPSQLY
+166 FVVNIDKNIPSGLY
-180 GDENKIKQVLLNLL
+180 GDVNKIKQVLLNLL
-194 TNAVKYTQSGTV
+194 TNAVKYTQSGTI
-206 TFEIKVMN
+206 TFDINIMN
-214 RNGSDNVELY
+214 RNESDTVELY
-224 VAVEDTGSGI
+224 VSVTDTGSGI

-266 VYNLLKLMKS
+266 VYQLLKLMKS

-284 GTGSRFY
+284 GIGSKFY

-298 INNRPIGEY
+298 VDNTPIDNY
-307 LDSFNSQ
+307 LENYKSQ
-314 INRKNNYKVGFI
+314 INKKNNYRVGFV

-391 LRRIRGGN
+391 LRRIRNGN

-416 GVKEKYL
+416 GVKEKYI
-423 KEGFIDYIAKPIDA
+423 KEGFIDYISKPIDA
-437 KKFESKVGSYIPK
+437 KKFETKVGSYIPK
-450 RLCRVVKGNSD
+450 RLCRVIKEND
-461 KIINNNNLINM
+461 KIIENNNTLLNM
-472 AKGLEFC
+472 AKGLEYC

-486 DEILSTYLQNG
+486 DEILTTYLQNG

-507 YGNEDWT
+507 YSNEDWT
-514 NYSIHIHSLKST
+514 NYSIYIHSLKST
-526 SLTIGAEKLSSLA
+526 SLTIGAEKLSLLA
-539 KQLEEAADKGDIQF
+539 KQLEEAANRGDIQF
-553 IAYNNDIALDM
+553 IAYNNDIALDT
-564 YKSVL
+564 YKRVL
-569 LEIERYI
+569 LEVERYI

>member
-1 MMFIGGECM
+1 M

-15 IILMFIFLAIGIC
+15 IILIFIFLAVGIC

-100 NVEINE
+100 NVEVNE
-106 YSNNIKRASNI
+106 YANNIKRASNI

-166 LVVNVDKSIPSQLY
+166 FVVNVDKSIPSQLY
-180 GDENKIKQVLLNLL
+180 GDENKIRQVLLNLL

-224 VAVEDTGSGI
+224 VSVEDTGSGI

-284 GTGSRFY
+284 GIGSKFY

-298 INNRPIGEY
+298 VNNRPIGEY

-461 KIINNNNLINM
+461 KIVNNNNLINM

-514 NYSIHIHSLKST
+514 NYSIYIHSLKST

>member
-1 MMFIGGECM
+1 M
-10 SISLA
+10 SVSTIV
-15 IILMFIFLAIGIC
+15 ILLFIFLAIGIC
-28 STYFIMNTIFKKK
+28 STYFVMSAIFKKK
-41 ILNRDMMY
+41 ILNRDMVY
-49 WSILS
+49 WNVLS
-54 KLFMQKNKSEQDSKA
+54 NLFMQKNKSEQDSKA

-95 LRENT
+95 LRENKD
-100 NVEINE
+100 VEINE
-106 YSNNIKRASNI
+106 YANNIKRASNI

-131 ESGNMELLED
+131 ESGKMELIED
-141 SYEVGELLNDVI
+141 SYEVKELLNDII
-153 TVIKD
+153 TVIND

-166 LVVNVDKSIPSQLY
+166 FVVNIDKNIPSGLY
-180 GDENKIKQVLLNLL
+180 GDVNKIKQVLLNLL
-194 TNAVKYTQSGTV
+194 TNAVKYTQSGTI
-206 TFEIKVMN
+206 TFDINIMN
-214 RNGSDNVELY
+214 RNESDTVELY
-224 VAVEDTGSGI
+224 VSVTDTGSGI

-266 VYNLLKLMKS
+266 VYQLLKLMKS

-284 GTGSRFY
+284 GIGSKFY

-298 INNRPIGEY
+298 VDNTPIDNY
-307 LDSFNSQ
+307 LENFKSQ
-314 INRKNNYKVGFI
+314 INKKNNYRVGFV

-391 LRRIRGGN
+391 LRRIRNGN

-416 GVKEKYL
+416 GVKEKYI
-423 KEGFIDYIAKPIDA
+423 KEGFIDYISKPIDA
-437 KKFESKVGSYIPK
+437 KKFETKVGSYIPK
-450 RLCRVVKGNSD
+450 RLCRVIKEND
-461 KIINNNNLINM
+461 KIIENNNTLLNM
-472 AKGLEFC
+472 AKGLEYC

-486 DEILSTYLQNG
+486 DEILTTYLQNG

-507 YGNEDWT
+507 YSNEDWT
-514 NYSIHIHSLKST
+514 NYSIYIHSLKST

-539 KQLEEAADKGDIQF
+539 KQLEEAANRGDIQF
-553 IAYNNDIALDM
+553 IAYNNDIALDT
-564 YKSVL
+564 YKRVL
-569 LEIERYI
+569 LEVERYI

>member
-1 MMFIGGECM
+1 MP
-10 SISLA
+10 ISLA
-15 IILMFIFLAIGIC
+15 IILIFISLAIGIC
-28 STYFIMNTIFKKK
+28 LTYFVMINIFKKNT
-41 ILNRDMMY
+41 LNRDMVY
-49 WSILS
+49 WNVLS
-54 KLFMQKNKSEQDSKA
+54 NLFMQKNKSEQDSKA
-69 KNEYLANMAH
+69 KNDYLANMAH

-100 NVEINE
+100 NVEVNE
-106 YSNNIKRASNI
+106 YANNIKRASNI

-141 SYEVGELLNDVI
+141 SYEVGELLNDII

-166 LVVNVDKSIPSQLY
+166 FVVNIDKSIPYQLY
-180 GDENKIKQVLLNLL
+180 GDVNKIKQVLLNLL

-224 VAVEDTGSGI
+224 VSVTDTGSGI
-234 QQENLK
+234 QPENLN

-284 GTGSRFY
+284 GIGSKFY

-298 INNRPIGEY
+298 VNNRPIGEY

-461 KIINNNNLINM
+461 KIVNNNNLINM

-514 NYSIHIHSLKST
+514 NYSIYIHSLKST

>member
-1 MMFIGGECM
+1 M
-10 SISLA
+10 SVSTIV
-15 IILMFIFLAIGIC
+15 ILLFIFLAIGIC
-28 STYFIMNTIFKKK
+28 STYFVMSAIFKKK
-41 ILNRDMMY
+41 ILNRDMVY
-49 WSILS
+49 WNVLS
-54 KLFMQKNKSEQDSKA
+54 NLFMQKNKSEQDSKA

-95 LRENT
+95 LRENKD
-100 NVEINE
+100 VEINE
-106 YSNNIKRASNI
+106 YANNIKRASNI

-126 DISKI
+126 DSSKI
-131 ESGNMELLED
+131 ESGKMELIED
-141 SYEVGELLNDVI
+141 SYEVKEFLNVII
-153 TVIKD
+153 TVIND

-166 LVVNVDKSIPSQLY
+166 FVVNIDKNIPSGLY
-180 GDENKIKQVLLNLL
+180 GDVNKIKQVLLNLL
-194 TNAVKYTQSGTV
+194 TNAVKYTQSGTI
-206 TFEIKVMN
+206 TFDINIMN
-214 RNGSDNVELY
+214 RNESDTVELY
-224 VAVEDTGSGI
+224 VSVTDTGSGI

-266 VYNLLKLMKS
+266 VYQLLKLMKS

-284 GTGSRFY
+284 GIGSKFY

-298 INNRPIGEY
+298 VDNTPIDNY
-307 LDSFNSQ
+307 LENFNSQ
-314 INRKNNYKVGFI
+314 INKKNNYRVGFV

-391 LRRIRGGN
+391 LRRIRNGN

-416 GVKEKYL
+416 GVKEKYI
-423 KEGFIDYIAKPIDA
+423 KEGFIDYISKPIDA
-437 KKFESKVGSYIPK
+437 KKFETKVGSYIPK
-450 RLCRVVKGNSD
+450 RLCRVIKEND
-461 KIINNNNLINM
+461 KIIENNNTLLNM
-472 AKGLEFC
+472 AKGLEYC

-486 DEILSTYLQNG
+486 DEILTTYLQNG

-507 YGNEDWT
+507 YSNEDWT
-514 NYSIHIHSLKST
+514 NYSIYIHSLKST
-526 SLTIGAEKLSSLA
+526 SLTIGAEKLSLLA
-539 KQLEEAADKGDIQF
+539 KQLEEAANRGDIQF
-553 IAYNNDIALDM
+553 IAYNNDIALDT
-564 YKSVL
+564 YKRVL
-569 LEIERYI
+569 LEVERYI

>member
-1 MMFIGGECM
+1 M
-10 SISLA
+10 SVSTIV
-15 IILMFIFLAIGIC
+15 ILLFIFLAIGIC
-28 STYFIMNTIFKKK
+28 STYFVMSAIYKKK
-41 ILNRDMMY
+41 ILNRDMVY
-49 WSILS
+49 WNVLS
-54 KLFMQKNKSEQDSKA
+54 NLFMQKNKSEQDSKA

-95 LRENT
+95 LRENKD
-100 NVEINE
+100 VEINE
-106 YSNNIKRASNI
+106 YANNIKRASNI

-131 ESGNMELLED
+131 ESGKMELIED
-141 SYEVGELLNDVI
+141 SYEVKELLNDII
-153 TVIKD
+153 TVIND

-166 LVVNVDKSIPSQLY
+166 FVVNIDKNIPSGLY
-180 GDENKIKQVLLNLL
+180 GDVNKIKQVLLNLL
-194 TNAVKYTQSGTV
+194 TNAVKYTQSGTI
-206 TFEIKVMN
+206 TFDINIMN
-214 RNGSDNVELY
+214 RNESDTVELY
-224 VAVEDTGSGI
+224 VSVTDTGSGI

-266 VYNLLKLMKS
+266 VYQLLKLMKS

-284 GTGSRFY
+284 GIGSKFY

-298 INNRPIGEY
+298 VDNTPIDNY
-307 LDSFNSQ
+307 LENFNSQ
-314 INRKNNYKVGFI
+314 INKKNNYRVGFV

-391 LRRIRGGN
+391 LRRIRNGN

-416 GVKEKYL
+416 GVKEKYI
-423 KEGFIDYIAKPIDA
+423 KEGFIDYISKPIDA
-437 KKFESKVGSYIPK
+437 KKFETKVGSYIPK
-450 RLCRVVKGNSD
+450 RLCRVIKEND
-461 KIINNNNLINM
+461 KIIENNNTLLNM
-472 AKGLEFC
+472 AKGLEYC

-486 DEILSTYLQNG
+486 DEILTTYLQNG

-507 YGNEDWT
+507 YSNEDWT
-514 NYSIHIHSLKST
+514 NYSIYIHSLKST
-526 SLTIGAEKLSSLA
+526 SLTIGAEKLSLLA
-539 KQLEEAADKGDIQF
+539 KQLEEAANRGDIQF
-553 IAYNNDIALDM
+553 IAYNNDIALDT
-564 YKSVL
+564 YKRVL
-569 LEIERYI
+569 LEVERYI

>member
-1 MMFIGGECM
+1 M

-15 IILMFIFLAIGIC
+15 IILIFIFLAIGIC

-166 LVVNVDKSIPSQLY
+166 FVVNVDKSIPSQLY

-284 GTGSRFY
+284 GIGSKFY

-298 INNRPIGEY
+298 VNNRPIGEY

-349 KDTQMKIDI
+349 KDTQMKIDT

>member
-1 MMFIGGECM
+1 M
-10 SISLA
+10 SVSTIV
-15 IILMFIFLAIGIC
+15 ILLFIFLAIGIC
-28 STYFIMNTIFKKK
+28 STYFVMSAIYKKK
-41 ILNRDMMY
+41 ILNRDMVY
-49 WSILS
+49 WNVLS
-54 KLFMQKNKSEQDSKA
+54 NLFMQKNKSEQDSKA

-79 DIRTP
+79 DIITP

-95 LRENT
+95 LRENKD
-100 NVEINE
+100 VEINE
-106 YSNNIKRASNI
+106 YANNIKRASNI

-131 ESGNMELLED
+131 ESGKMELIED
-141 SYEVGELLNDVI
+141 SYEVKELLNDII
-153 TVIKD
+153 TVIND

-166 LVVNVDKSIPSQLY
+166 FVVNIDKNIPSGLY
-180 GDENKIKQVLLNLL
+180 GDVNKIKQVLLNLL
-194 TNAVKYTQSGTV
+194 TNAVKYTQSGTI
-206 TFEIKVMN
+206 TFDINIMN
-214 RNGSDNVELY
+214 RNESDTVELY
-224 VAVEDTGSGI
+224 VSVTDTGSGI

-266 VYNLLKLMKS
+266 VYQLLKLMKS

-284 GTGSRFY
+284 GIGSKFY

-298 INNRPIGEY
+298 VDNTPIDNY
-307 LDSFNSQ
+307 LENFNSQ
-314 INRKNNYKVGFI
+314 INKKNNYRVGFV

-391 LRRIRGGN
+391 LRRIRNGN

-416 GVKEKYL
+416 GVKEKYI
-423 KEGFIDYIAKPIDA
+423 KEGFIDYISKPIDA
-437 KKFESKVGSYIPK
+437 KKFETKVGSYIPK
-450 RLCRVVKGNSD
+450 RLCRVIKEND
-461 KIINNNNLINM
+461 KIIENNNTLLNM
-472 AKGLEFC
+472 AKGLEYC

-486 DEILSTYLQNG
+486 DEILTTYLQNG

-507 YGNEDWT
+507 YSNEDWT
-514 NYSIHIHSLKST
+514 NYSIYIHSLKST

-539 KQLEEAADKGDIQF
+539 KQLEEAANRGDIQF
-553 IAYNNDIALDM
+553 IAYNNDIALDT
-564 YKSVL
+564 YKRVL
-569 LEIERYI
+569 LEVERYI

>member
-1 MMFIGGECM
+1 M

-15 IILMFIFLAIGIC
+15 IILIFIFLAVGIC

-41 ILNRDMMY
+41 ILNMDMMY

-100 NVEINE
+100 NVEVNE
-106 YSNNIKRASNI
+106 YANNIKRASNI

-166 LVVNVDKSIPSQLY
+166 FVVNIDKSIPYQLY
-180 GDENKIKQVLLNLL
+180 GDVNKIKQVLLNLL

-224 VAVEDTGSGI
+224 VSVTDTGSGI
-234 QQENLK
+234 QPENLN

-284 GTGSRFY
+284 GIGSKFY

-298 INNRPIGEY
+298 VNNRPIGEY

-343 VASKLL
+343 VTSKLL

-409 LTADVVA
+409 LTADVIA

-450 RLCRVVKGNSD
+450 RLCRVVKGNND
-461 KIINNNNLINM
+461 KIVNNNNLINM

-514 NYSIHIHSLKST
+514 NYSIYIHSLKST
-526 SLTIGAEKLSSLA
+526 SLTIGAEKLSSFA

>member
-1 MMFIGGECM
+1 M
-10 SISLA
+10 SVSTIV
-15 IILMFIFLAIGIC
+15 ILLFIFLAIGIC
-28 STYFIMNTIFKKK
+28 STYFVMSAIYKKK
-41 ILNRDMMY
+41 ILNRDMVY
-49 WSILS
+49 WNVLS
-54 KLFMQKNKSEQDSKA
+54 NLFMQKNKSEQDSKA

-95 LRENT
+95 LRENKD
-100 NVEINE
+100 VEINE
-106 YSNNIKRASNI
+106 YANNIKRASNI

-126 DISKI
+126 DFSKI
-131 ESGNMELLED
+131 ESGKLELIED
-141 SYEVGELLNDVI
+141 SYEVKELLNDII
-153 TVIKD
+153 TVLND

-166 LVVNVDKSIPSQLY
+166 FVVNIDKNIPSGLY
-180 GDENKIKQVLLNLL
+180 GDVNKIKQVLLNLL
-194 TNAVKYTQSGTV
+194 TNAVKYTQSGTI
-206 TFEIKVMN
+206 TFDINIMN
-214 RNGSDNVELY
+214 RNESDTVELY
-224 VAVEDTGSGI
+224 VSVTDTGSGI

-266 VYNLLKLMKS
+266 VYQLLKLMKS

-284 GTGSRFY
+284 GIGSKFY

-298 INNRPIGEY
+298 VDNTPIDNY
-307 LDSFNSQ
+307 LENLNSQ
-314 INRKNNYKVGFI
+314 INKKNNYRVGFV

-391 LRRIRGGN
+391 LRRIRNGN

-404 TPVIA
+404 THVIA
-409 LTADVVA
+409 
-416 GVKEKYL
+416 
-423 KEGFIDYIAKPIDA
+423 
-437 KKFESKVGSYIPK
+437 
-450 RLCRVVKGNSD
+450 
-461 KIINNNNLINM
+461 
-472 AKGLEFC
+472 
-479 SNDREMY
+479 
-486 DEILSTYLQNG
+486 
-497 LENMKKIMLA
+497 
-507 YGNEDWT
+507 
-514 NYSIHIHSLKST
+514 
-526 SLTIGAEKLSSLA
+526 
-539 KQLEEAADKGDIQF
+539 
-553 IAYNNDIALDM
+553 
-564 YKSVL
+564 
-569 LEIERYI
+569 
-576 SSKY
+576 

>member
-1 MMFIGGECM
+1 M

-284 GTGSRFY
+284 GIGSRFY

>member
-1 MMFIGGECM
+1 M
-10 SISLA
+10 SA
-15 IILMFIFLAIGIC
+15 I
-28 STYFIMNTIFKKK
+28 YKKK
-41 ILNRDMMY
+41 ILNRDMVY
-49 WSILS
+49 WNVLS
-54 KLFMQKNKSEQDSKA
+54 NLFMQKNKSEQDSKA

-95 LRENT
+95 LRENKD
-100 NVEINE
+100 VEINE
-106 YSNNIKRASNI
+106 YANNIKRASNI

-131 ESGNMELLED
+131 ESGKMELIED
-141 SYEVGELLNDVI
+141 SYEVKELLNDII
-153 TVIKD
+153 TVIND

-166 LVVNVDKSIPSQLY
+166 FVVNIDKNIPSGLY
-180 GDENKIKQVLLNLL
+180 GDVNKIKQVLLNLL
-194 TNAVKYTQSGTV
+194 TNAVKYTQSGTI
-206 TFEIKVMN
+206 TFDINIMN
-214 RNGSDNVELY
+214 RNESDTVELY
-224 VAVEDTGSGI
+224 VSVTDTGSGI

-266 VYNLLKLMKS
+266 VYQLLKLMKS

-284 GTGSRFY
+284 GIGSKFY

-298 INNRPIGEY
+298 VDNTPIDNY
-307 LDSFNSQ
+307 LENFNSQ
-314 INRKNNYKVGFI
+314 INKKNNYRVGFV

-391 LRRIRGGN
+391 LRRIRNGN

-409 LTADVVA
+409 LTADVVV
-416 GVKEKYL
+416 GVKEKYI
-423 KEGFIDYIAKPIDA
+423 KEGFIDYISKPIDA
-437 KKFESKVGSYIPK
+437 KKFETKVGSYIPK
-450 RLCRVVKGNSD
+450 RLCRVIKEND
-461 KIINNNNLINM
+461 KIIENNNTLLNM
-472 AKGLEFC
+472 AKGLEYC

-486 DEILSTYLQNG
+486 DEILTTYLQNG

-507 YGNEDWT
+507 YSNEDWT
-514 NYSIHIHSLKST
+514 NYSIYIHSLKST
-526 SLTIGAEKLSSLA
+526 SLTIGAEKLSLLA
-539 KQLEEAADKGDIQF
+539 KQLEEAANRGDIQF
-553 IAYNNDIALDM
+553 IAYNNDIALDT
-564 YKSVL
+564 YKRVL
-569 LEIERYI
+569 LEVERYI

>member
-1 MMFIGGECM
+1 
-10 SISLA
+10 
-15 IILMFIFLAIGIC
+15 
-28 STYFIMNTIFKKK
+28 
-41 ILNRDMMY
+41 MY

-100 NVEINE
+100 NVEVNE
-106 YSNNIKRASNI
+106 YANNIKRASNI

-153 TVIKD
+153 TIIKD

-166 LVVNVDKSIPSQLY
+166 FVVNVDKSIPSQLY

-234 QQENLK
+234 QQENLN

-266 VYNLLKLMKS
+266 VYHLLKLMKS

-284 GTGSRFY
+284 GIGSKFY

-298 INNRPIGEY
+298 VNNRPIGDY

-349 KDTQMKIDI
+349 RDTQMKIDI

-409 LTADVVA
+409 LTADAVA

-450 RLCRVVKGNSD
+450 RLCKVVKGNSD
-461 KIINNNNLINM
+461 KIVNNNNLINM

-507 YGNEDWT
+507 YGNEDWI
-514 NYSIHIHSLKST
+514 NYSIYIHSLKST